1 MTTTNNSVGAG
12 AIKPVAQSV
21 VDSGPPRSGTGAWRW
36 LKINSA
42 ISAAYF
48 SLALAAG
55 LLTSPEIRAAP
66 IWPAAGLALAV
77 ILMVGARCWPGIWLG
92 AFLHLL
98 TIDGSRTGI
107 AVAAA
112 VAVGITL
119 QALLGARLT
128 RHLLAVSQPLVREA
142 ALWRF
147 LVRGGPLACTVSA
160 SLGTAALYGAGRLAA
175 ADLPVRWMSWWT
187 GDSLGVLLFTP
198 LVLLAWPGV
207 RRLWPGS
214 GARVALPLLITALL
228 LGAGH
233 FGLDQLEETRA
244 RARAQEVMQGVS
256 RAGFTPLPQVI
267 LSLEDVGRLFAASDK
282 VTPREFSIFTSR
294 MVQEAALRSV
304 DWAPRVA
311 AAETGSFEAMAQ
323 RQGMEGYHL
332 FELDAGGRPAPL
344 GSRPEYFPVI
354 YTAPLG
360 GNSSVLGLD
369 HGFELPRRTAMT
381 KACDLDKAA
390 ASGVVPLLRT
400 SRAGMLVFVA
410 VYQPGFVAGTASP
423 EARREALR
431 GFVVGEYDVQA
442 LFAPLARLAAERQL
456 HFRVTDVSHGDPP
469 QTLASDLP
477 TDAVGWNWSR
487 EVDFAN
493 RRLRLTMQPVVGY
506 RPGLMSALVFP
517 VVSVAAAF
525 LVAFAALGAAGRT
538 VATEALV
545 TERTAELNRE
555 LQARRV
561 AEKAAQEREADL
573 HITLHSI
580 GDAVLATDARGHITR
595 MNPVAEQ
602 LTGWPEAEARGLPV
616 DRVFRI
622 INEETRVPARVPV
635 ADVLRTGEIHGL
647 ANHTVLIARD
657 GSEYPI
663 ADSAAPIRD
672 GDGAVRGVVL
682 VFRDVARE
690 REAALALQASEQRYR
705 SFIHMAPYGVF
716 VQCEGRFAFLNPKAV
731 EILGGDSGMEILG
744 RPVLDFLHPESR
756 DAVSARIRRLNEERV
771 RVAPL
776 EERWLRLDGTSFHG
790 EATAVPY
797 EHEGRPGAL
806 VLLQDISERREII
819 AELTLAREEAEQ
831 ANRAK
836 SAFLATMSHEI
847 RTPMNGV
854 IGMVDVLAHSRL
866 SGHQAELVDTIR
878 ASATTLLGVIDDI
891 LDFSKIEAGRL
902 QLETEPVSVAE
913 IVEGLCSSLVPV
925 ATQRGVDLAVF
936 VSPEIPGWVLADE
949 VRLRQV
955 LYNLVGNAIKFSAAT
970 AKRRGRVSV
979 RAEKATGSALRI
991 AFTIADNGIGMAP
1004 DTLELLFTAF
1014 TQAEVSTTRRFGGT
1028 GLGLAICKRLV
1039 DLMQGDIAVESTLG
1053 TGSTFTVTLPFELA
1067 AEQPTPPGPE
1077 ITGVECIVVDG
1088 PGREGETLRIYLEH
1102 DGARVHRVTDLSAA
1116 AREAEGLT
1124 GPVVVIH
1131 PMDHPQPSAKMLQ
1144 ERFAT
1149 APDVRHVLISRSE
1162 RRNLRV
1168 VAPDR
1173 VILDG
1178 GALRRQAL
1186 LRAVAVAAG
1195 RASPEIIREITDGA
1209 PVAES
1214 VTPPTIAEAR
1224 AQGRL
1229 ILVAEDDDINQKV
1242 ILQQLA
1248 LLGLAAEIACNGSE
1262 ALNMW
1267 RARDYALLITDL
1279 HMPEMDGY
1287 ALAEAIR
1294 RLEAGAGRKPII
1306 ALTANALRGEATRA
1320 SSVGMDAYLT
1330 KPVPLPRLRETLEA
1344 WLPAAGTDLPA
1355 TAAPVTE
1362 RGDSGT
1368 GVVDLGV
1375 LKALVGG
1382 ERETLR
1388 EFLADYRDSAR
1399 RLAAELRAAYTAG
1412 DPARAANAAH
1422 KLKSASRSVGALA
1435 LGECCAGIEK
1445 AGRAG
1450 DGEAVARGMEQFETA
1465 LAAVETEIG
1474 AFLDQA

>member
-1 MTTTNNSVGAG
+1 MMLRGNTGRPA
-12 AIKPVAQSV
+12 
-21 VDSGPPRSGTGAWRW
+21 PPQPGEDVWRW
-36 LKINSA
+36 VKINA
-42 ISAAYF
+42 GITAAYF
-48 SLALAAG
+48 TLALAAG

-160 SLGTAALYGAGRLAA
+160 SLGTAALYGAGRLAV
-175 ADLPVRWMSWWT
+175 ADLPARWMSWWT

-369 HGFELPRRTAMT
+369 HGFEVPRRTAMT
-381 KACDLDKAA
+381 KACDLDEAA

-400 SRAGMLVFVA
+400 SRAGMLVFVP
-410 VYQPGFVAGTASP
+410 VYQPGFVAETASP

-431 GFVVGEYDVQA
+431 GYVVGEYDVQI
-442 LFAPLARLAAERQL
+442 LFTLLTRLAAERQL
-456 HFRVTDVSHGDPP
+456 QFRVADVSPGDPP
-469 QTLASDLP
+469 QTLAGDLP
-477 TDAVGWNWSR
+477 PEAAGWSR

-493 RRLRLTMQPVVGY
+493 RRLRLTMQPVAGY
-506 RPGLMSALVFP
+506 RPGAGLRNAYIFP
-517 VVSVAAAF
+517 GISVLAAF

-555 LQARRV
+555 LLARRA
-561 AEKAAQEREADL
+561 AEKSTQEREEDL

-580 GDAVLATDARGHITR
+580 GDAVLATDARGRVTR
-595 MNPVAEQ
+595 MNPIAEQ
-602 LTGWPEAEARGLPV
+602 LTGWAEAEARGLQV
-616 DRVFRI
+616 DRVFKI
-622 INEETRVPARVPV
+622 INEETRAPAHVPV
-635 ADVLRTGEIHGL
+635 ADVLQTGEIHGL

-657 GSEYPI
+657 GSEHPI

-672 GDGAVRGVVL
+672 SDGKVRGVVL

-690 REAALALQASEQRYR
+690 REAELALQASERRYR
-705 SFIHMAPYGVF
+705 NFINMAPYGVF
-716 VQCEGRFAFLNPKAV
+716 VQCEGRFVFLNPKAV
-731 EILGGDSGMEILG
+731 EILGARSEMEILG
-744 RPVLDFLHPESR
+744 RPVLDFLHPDSR
-756 DAVSARIRRLNEERV
+756 DVVCERIRRLNEERV
-771 RVAPL
+771 RVPPL
-776 EERWLRLDGTSFHG
+776 EERWLRLDGSSFHG

-797 EHEGRPGAL
+797 DHEGQPGAL
-806 VLLQDISERREII
+806 VLLQDTSERRKFIS
-819 AELTLAREEAEQ
+819 ELTLAREEAEQ

-836 SAFLATMSHEI
+836 SAFLAAMSHEI

-854 IGMVDVLAHSRL
+854 IGMVDVLSHSSL
-866 SGHQAELVDTIR
+866 SAHQADLVGTIR
-878 ASATTLLGVIDDI
+878 TSASTLLGVIDDI

-902 QLETEPVSVAE
+902 QLEAEPACVAE

-925 ATQRGVDLAVF
+925 AAQRGVDLTVF
-936 VSPEIPGWVLADE
+936 ISPEIPGRVLADE

-979 RAEKATGSALRI
+979 RAETAAGPSLRI

-1004 DTLELLFTAF
+1004 ETLELLFTAF

-1039 DLMQGDIAVESTLG
+1039 ELMAGEIAVESTLG
-1053 TGSTFTVTLPFELA
+1053 VGSTFTVTLPFESA
-1067 AEQPTPPGPE
+1067 AEQPPQTEPE
-1077 ITGVECIVVDG
+1077 LMGVECIVVDG
-1088 PGREGETLRIYLEH
+1088 AGREGETLCIYLEH
-1102 DGARVHRVTDLSAA
+1102 DGARVHRVIDLPEA
-1116 AREAEGLT
+1116 AREAARLP
-1124 GPVVVIH
+1124 GPVVVI
-1131 PMDHPQPSAKMLQ
+1131 QSTGYAKPSTKALQ
-1144 ERFAT
+1144 ERFA
-1149 APDVRHVLISRSE
+1149 AVPDVRHLLITRGQP
-1162 RRNLRV
+1162 RNLRV
-1168 VAPDR
+1168 VAPDL

-1178 GALRRQAL
+1178 GIVRRQSL

-1195 RASPEIIREITDGA
+1195 RASPEVIREITDGVPA
-1209 PVAES
+1209 AES
-1214 VTPPTIAEAR
+1214 VLPPTTAEAR

-1248 LLGLAAEIACNGSE
+1248 LLGLAAEIAGDGRR
-1262 ALNMW
+1262 ALDMW
-1267 RARDYALLITDL
+1267 NSGNYALLITDL

-1294 RLEAGAGRKPII
+1294 RGEAGGERKPII

-1355 TAAPVTE
+1355 TAAPVAE
-1362 RGDSGT
+1362 QEDSGT
-1368 GVVDLGV
+1368 AVMDLGV

-1382 ERETLR
+1382 EKETLR
-1388 EFLADYRDSAR
+1388 ELVADYRDSAR
-1399 RLAAELRAAYTAG
+1399 RLAVELRAAYTAG
-1412 DPARAANAAH
+1412 DPRRAANAAH
-1422 KLKSASRSVGALA
+1422 KFKSASRSVGALA
-1435 LGECCAGIEK
+1435 LGEICAGIEK

-1450 DGEAVARGMEQFETA
+1450 ESEAVARGMEQFEVA
-1465 LAAVETEIG
+1465 LAAVETEIS
-1474 AFLDQA
+1474 AILQQT